1 MKTSELS
8 RIGFL
13 LPHGQSI
20 FEYVLTIPVAF
31 RFQLDLAT
39 HDTPYNIYMKS
50 VHATACVPFTEPF
63 NDRAHLFCCAGGAGG
78 VEFRPQK

>member
-13 LPHGQSI
+13 LPHGQGI

-39 HDTPYNIYMKS
+39 HDTPYNI
-50 VHATACVPFTEPF
+50 
-63 NDRAHLFCCAGGAGG
+63 
-78 VEFRPQK
+78 